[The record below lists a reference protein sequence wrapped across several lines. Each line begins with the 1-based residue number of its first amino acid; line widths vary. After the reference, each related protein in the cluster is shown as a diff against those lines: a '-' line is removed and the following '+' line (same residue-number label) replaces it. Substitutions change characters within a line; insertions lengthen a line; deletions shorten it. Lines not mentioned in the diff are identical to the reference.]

1 MIKFRN
7 LFLASVVSFTFQQ
20 LQAQKN
26 FAVIEKNFN
35 IRAKDLLH
43 DLNATKDTLIL
54 QSSKSI
60 DYVYAINSEYKREI
74 DFYNNSN
81 ALKIPLN
88 SLSKGKYTFVVGNQ
102 RMKIIFVVHVLSDQK
117 GLAMVSEKSIKTTT
131 N

>member
-102 RMKIIFVVHVLSDQK
+102 RMKIIFVVRVLSDQK
-117 GLAMVSEKSIKTTT
+117 GLAMVSEKSIKTT
-131 N
+131 NN